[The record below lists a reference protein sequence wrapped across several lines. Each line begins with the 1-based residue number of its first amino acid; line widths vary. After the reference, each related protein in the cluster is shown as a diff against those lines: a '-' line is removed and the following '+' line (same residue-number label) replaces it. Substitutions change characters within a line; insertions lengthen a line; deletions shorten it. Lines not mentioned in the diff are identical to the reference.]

1 MLIDTHCHL
10 DAAEFAHDRK
20 EVIERAGAA
29 GVSAIIIPAIDTGN
43 FDAVR
48 SLAHSFKGGTY
59 ALGIH
64 PICVPHAQ
72 DQDLERLES
81 CIQENLE
88 DSRFIAIGEIGLDF
102 FLPALKEDTM
112 REKQERF
119 YSAQLDLA
127 QRYGLPV
134 LLHVRRSQDLLLKH
148 LRRRPLI
155 GGIAHAF
162 NGSLQQAK
170 LFIEHG
176 FALGMGG
183 AMTFTRALQIRRIA
197 RQVPLRDLVLETDAP
212 DIPPAWLGGPGKP
225 AARNEPA
232 QVGRIAQSL
241 AEVREISREEV
252 VFATAANAKRVLP
265 RLAGYAVPAMAG

>member
-10 DAAEFAHDRK
+10 DAAELTHDRK

-29 GVSAIIIPAIDTGN
+29 GVSAIVIPAIDTGN
-43 FDAVR
+43 FGAVR
-48 SLAHSFKGGTY
+48 SLAHSFKGGAY

-64 PICVPHAQ
+64 PICVPQAR
-72 DQDLERLES
+72 DQDIERLES
-81 CIQENLE
+81 CIEENL
-88 DSRFIAIGEIGLDF
+88 DDPRFVAVGEIGLDF
-102 FLPALKEDTM
+102 FLPALKEDAM

-119 YSAQLDLA
+119 YGAQLDLA
-127 QRYGLPV
+127 RRYGLPV
-134 LLHVRRSQDLLLKH
+134 LLHVRRSQDLVLKQ
-148 LRRRPLI
+148 LRRRPAI

-162 NGSLQQAK
+162 NGSLQQAR
-170 LFIEHG
+170 LFVEQG

-197 RQVPLRDLVLETDAP
+197 AQMPLHDLVLETDAP

-232 QVGRIAQSL
+232 QVGRIAQAL
-241 AEVREISREEV
+241 AEIREVSREDV
-252 VFATAANAKRVLP
+252 VLATGANAKRVLP
-265 RLAGYAVPAMAG
+265 RLAGHAMPALAS